1 MNMSASLRKAI
12 ARTARR
18 FCQDRRGQSVIEF
31 AVALPFLVLMA
42 VGTFAV
48 GMVID
53 RHLTMG
59 QLVRNAGNMFARGI
73 SFTSTQNKQFLIDAG
88 TGMGMTLAGGKSVV
102 YLSLLQKIPANADCG
117 GGAGSC
123 ANAGQVVIA
132 QRFTVGNTS
141 IDNSKFGMP
150 SNIGSDGNH
159 LDFFDDTDAQATA
172 PSALTTVMADN
183 EILYAVETY
192 HEPTTLA
199 FQGIFA
205 PDVMYARAFF

>member
-1 MNMSASLRKAI
+1 MNMSANLRGAI
-12 ARTARR
+12 ARLARR
-18 FCQDRRGQSVIEF
+18 LSRDRRGQSVVEF

-53 RHLTMG
+53 RHLTLG

-73 SFTSTQNKQFLIDAG
+73 SFTSNQNKQFLVDAA
-88 TGMGMTLAGGKSVV
+88 TGMGMTLDAGKAVV
-102 YLSLLQKIPANADCG
+102 YLSLLQKIPATANCG

-123 ANAGQVVIA
+123 ANAGEIVIA

-141 IDNSKFGMP
+141 IDDSRFGMP
-150 SNIGSDGNH
+150 QNIGADGNH
-159 LDFFDDTDAQATA
+159 VDFFDDTDAVATVPA
-172 PSALTTVMADN
+172 SLSGVMVDN
-183 EILYAVETY
+183 EILYAVEAF

-199 FQGIFA
+199 FPGIFA
-205 PDVMYARAFF
+205 PDLMYSRAFF

>member
-1 MNMSASLRKAI
+1 MNMSANLRKAI
-12 ARTARR
+12 VKLARR
-18 FCQDRRGQSVIEF
+18 VSNDERGQSVVEF

-73 SFTSTQNKQFLIDAG
+73 SFTSDQNRQFLVSAAS
-88 TGMGMTLAGGKSVV
+88 GMGMTLNGGQSVV
-102 YLSLLQKIPANADCG
+102 YMSLLQKIPANADCG

-123 ANAGQVVIA
+123 NNAGEIVIA
-132 QRFTVGNTS
+132 QRFTVGNTG
-141 IDNSKFGMP
+141 IDVSKFGMP
-150 SNIGSDGNH
+150 ANIASDGNH
-159 LDFFDDTDAQATA
+159 VDFFDDPDAIATV
-172 PSALTTVMADN
+172 PSALSSIMAPN
-183 EILYAVETY
+183 EILYAVEAY
-192 HEPTTLA
+192 HVPATLA

-205 PDVMYARAFF
+205 PNVMYARAFF